1 MLQHFFK
8 LVFRRAERE
17 RVRAYG
23 QQHGLH
29 MDGVRF
35 GFERPTTE
43 FLTHILR
50 SALAQKQAESREG
63 VAVCRFAH
71 ESTLNAAT
79 QDVEQPD
86 GNVVRL
92 VPRRLRTEQGL
103 NLSPYDDNDPGPSA
117 A

>member
-23 QQHGLH
+23 QQHGIP
-29 MDGVRF
+29 MDGMRS
-35 GFERPTTE
+35 GLERLTTE
-43 FLTHILR
+43 FLTQVLR
-50 SALAQKQAESREG
+50 SALAQKQSESRG
-63 VAVCRFAH
+63 GGAVCRLPH

-92 VPRRLRTEQGL
+92 VPRRLRTEQVL
-103 NLSPYDDNDPGPSA
+103 NTSPHDDSDPSPSA